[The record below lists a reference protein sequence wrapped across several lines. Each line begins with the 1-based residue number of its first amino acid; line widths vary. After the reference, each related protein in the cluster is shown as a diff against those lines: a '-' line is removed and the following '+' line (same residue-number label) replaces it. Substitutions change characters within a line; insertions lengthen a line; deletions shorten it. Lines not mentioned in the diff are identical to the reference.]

1 MLPQFSDE
9 HEMFR
14 DTLRDFVDRE
24 VKPNALQWEEDG
36 AVSRALFEQLGE
48 LGFLG
53 VRLPTEYGGGGLDFW
68 YTTILIQEL
77 MRGGT
82 IGVPV
87 AVMAHAE
94 FATMLI
100 SRGGGERVKEEF
112 LHAATAGRK
121 IGALGVSE
129 PDAGSDVAA
138 IRTRAVRD
146 GDDYIVNGSKTFI
159 TNGTIADYITTAV
172 RTGGP
177 GYGGISLLVIP
188 ADTPGLS
195 RKRLK
200 KIGTH
205 SSDTAELAFEDCRVP
220 ADYLL
225 GGENAGF
232 KLIMQGFEGERLV
245 LSIIASMEMRLM
257 FEAAREHGHQRK
269 IFGQSLLD
277 YQVWQHRLADVLTK
291 TEAAETLAY
300 RAIDLYVRGEP
311 CDRVVSMAKLFAC
324 ESALDVARE
333 CAQIFGGMSH
343 MEECVMARLYRD
355 SLALTIGAGS
365 SEVMREL
372 IARSAGLIGEKAAS

>member
-1 MLPQFSDE
+1 MLPNFSDE

-14 DTLRDFVDRE
+14 DTLRDFVERE
-24 VKPNALQWEEDG
+24 VKPYVLEWEMEG
-36 AVSRALFEQLGE
+36 AVPRALFEQMGE

-100 SRGGGERVKEEF
+100 SRGGSDRVKKEF
-112 LHAATAGRK
+112 LHDATAGRK

-129 PDAGSDVAA
+129 PNAGSDVAA
-138 IRTRAVRD
+138 ISTRAVRD

-195 RKRLK
+195 RKRLR

-205 SSDTAELAFEDCRVP
+205 ASDTAEIAFEDCRVP
-220 ADYLL
+220 ADNLL
-225 GGENAGF
+225 GGENGGF

-245 LSIIASMEMRLM
+245 LSIIASMQMRLM
-257 FEAAREHGHQRK
+257 SEVARDYGHERK
-269 IFGQSLLD
+269 VFGQHLLEF
-277 YQVWQHRLADVLTK
+277 QVWQHRLADVFTK
-291 TEAAETLAY
+291 VEAAETLAY

-311 CDRVVSMAKLFAC
+311 CDRIVSMAKLFAC
-324 ESALDVARE
+324 ENALDVARE

-372 IARSAGLIGEKAAS
+372 IARSSGLVPEKKKA